1 MAAPALYRQ
10 KKVAPV
16 PAPDTKFFHWSSENF
31 SNTVIKIILEV
42 LRYLYHSSYGD
53 LVILGSVLNT
63 DPLEFLDIFNRV

>member
-16 PAPDTKFFHWSSENF
+16 PAPDTKFFIGALQIL
-31 SNTVIKIILEV
+31 VIIKIILEV
-42 LRYLYHSSYGD
+42 LRYLYYSSYGD